1 MDKTSASRRDFMRV
15 SGAAVLAS
23 AASSVM
29 RAPAVLGKKNDL
41 LRVGL
46 IGCGS
51 RGNGAARQALLA
63 DPDTKLV
70 ALGDAFSDVVED
82 SYRKFTQSGVS
93 ERVDVPPERR
103 FSGFDAYKGVIEHSD
118 VVVLATPPGFRPIH
132 IRAAVDALKH
142 VFCEKPVAVDAAGV
156 RSVLDTCRRAREKG
170 LNVVSGLCYRY
181 EFRKKET
188 MMRIHDGAIGE
199 IVAMETV
206 YNTTGLWHRG
216 RNPEWSEMEY
226 QIRNWLYFD
235 WLSGDHIVEQHIHS
249 LDKLAWAMG
258 DEYPVK
264 ATASGGRIVRTDPKF
279 GNVYDHFNTTYEWAN
294 GVKGFSSCRQWDNS
308 STNVSDHLFG
318 TKGKADIQ
326 RGIIVTRK
334 GKKWRYRGE
343 GVDDMY
349 QNEHNALFAAIRKG
363 DLLDNGE
370 YMCKST
376 MMAIMARMSAY
387 TGRTLTWDE
396 ALESQVELAPPAY
409 EWGDLPL
416 RPVPQPGKT
425 ESV

>member
-63 DPDTKLV
+63 DPDTKLT

-181 EFRKKET
+181 EFRKEET
-188 MMRIHDGAIGE
+188 MKRIHDGAIGE

-425 ESV
+425 EFV